1 MPAVKPE
8 PAPAPE
14 DAPAEAVPQPRTAAT
29 AAPAIETPED
39 LSVVETRSGGHLFQ
53 SFGELPL
60 ADRLLRLWPH
70 HA

>member
-39 LSVVETRSGGHLFQ
+39 LTAVETRTGGHLWQ
-53 SFGELPL
+53 RFGNLPL
-60 ADRLLRLWPH
+60 ADKIRRLWP
-70 HA
+70 